1 VSRSDTQHQV
11 SIHGHQYFK
20 QKVKVEII
28 DQEKHVRPRKLASRE
43 AKPIIQTVLHQIN
56 TSGPSFQYQQFKRK
70 INRPTSVAPCNALS
84 WRSHITHLGM
94 SWRVRRQIRVENNS
108 HQESNHGQLPQPSPA
123 QSLTLQCQQTTQR
136 QRADHPRALIRDE
149 QTKKQKQIF
158 CNSSAV
164 AEGTDSE
171 QHKTKTHHGE
181 EVADNRIAAA
191 SVVSP
196 KLAVFFFF
204 FLPFRF
210 PHVARKKKKKLD
222 RKRS

>member
-1 VSRSDTQHQV
+1 MFD
-11 SIHGHQYFK
+11 
-20 QKVKVEII
+20 
-28 DQEKHVRPRKLASRE
+28 PRKLASRE
-43 AKPIIQTVLHQIN
+43 TEPIIQTVLHQIN
-56 TSGPSFQYQQFKRK
+56 TSGPSFQYQQFERK

-84 WRSHITHLGM
+84 WRSHITHLGT

-108 HQESNHGQLPQPSPA
+108 HQESSHGQLPQPSPA
-123 QSLTLQCQQTTQR
+123 QPLTLQCQQTTQR

-164 AEGTDSE
+164 AEGRPPSSTRQGLIMGKRSQTTE
-171 QHKTKTHHGE
+171 SLQHLWCRR
-181 EVADNRIAAA
+181 N
-191 SVVSP
+191 SLVS
-196 KLAVFFFF
+196 FFF